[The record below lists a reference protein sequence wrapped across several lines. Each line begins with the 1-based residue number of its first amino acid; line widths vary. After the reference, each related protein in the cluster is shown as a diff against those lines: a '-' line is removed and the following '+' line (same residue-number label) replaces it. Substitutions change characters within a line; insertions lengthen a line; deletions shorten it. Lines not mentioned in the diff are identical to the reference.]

1 MDHQLKREKNRLEA
15 MMEHLYPK
23 TVKISTSETNNNND
37 KTNVTST
44 KIAVNEREKEYKTY
58 EHTNYSDKKENDLS
72 EEDTN
77 HMMKP
82 IELKALSSN
91 DEISSALIS
100 PQERKISRKECT
112 NSLKPLI
119 VDEHNVIQPK
129 MLKRETPVS
138 KENFSESN
146 NKNHILDLEEK
157 MQRERARILG
167 GYSNTLGNAQ
177 RVREDQVLSQ
187 SYTYME
193 YQPCLKIYKYV
204 EFN

>member
-1 MDHQLKREKNRLEA
+1 

-23 TVKISTSETNNNND
+23 TVKISTSETNNNNN
-37 KTNVTST
+37 KTNVTSA
-44 KIAVNEREKEYKTY
+44 KIAVNEREKAYKTS
-58 EHTNYSDKKENDLS
+58 ENRIDSDRKENDLS

-82 IELKALSSN
+82 IEVRALSNN
-91 DEISSALIS
+91 DDVSSALIS
-100 PQERKISRKECT
+100 PQERNISRKEYT

-119 VDEHNVIQPK
+119 VDENNVIQPK
-129 MLKRETPVS
+129 ILKRETPVS
-138 KENFSESN
+138 KETFAESN

-167 GYSNTLGNAQ
+167 GYSNSLGNAQ

-187 SYTYME
+187 SYSDM
-193 YQPCLKIYKYV
+193 
-204 EFN
+204 